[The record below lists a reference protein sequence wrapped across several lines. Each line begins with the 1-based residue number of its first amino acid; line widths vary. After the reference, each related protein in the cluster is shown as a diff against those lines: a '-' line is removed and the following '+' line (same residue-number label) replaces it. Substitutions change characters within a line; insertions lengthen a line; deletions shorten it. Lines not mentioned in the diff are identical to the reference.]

1 MATGKAA
8 SLTRARTSTP
18 VSARAVA
25 SSKRWD
31 ALDFFRF
38 AAVMLMVQGHTFYVV
53 VDEAIRPEKWY
64 RWHNYV
70 HGYTAPTFMFAS
82 GLAFGVTT
90 FRRWDDH
97 AHWGRPLLRR
107 IERYLMIIGLGY
119 LIHLPSFS
127 MAALDGA
134 SERALTNFLKV
145 DALQVIGFTLLV
157 AELLVWAIKK
167 RGVFVAAIGAL
178 GVGSVLA
185 APAIHRI
192 DLAALHPALSAYV
205 NAGTGSP
212 FPVFPWSGFLCAG
225 IVAAFFVQ
233 RTFDHG
239 HDDRLLGRLVA
250 VAGVCMIAAL
260 GFGMVDPG
268 IFGEHNFW
276 KTNPWFFVWRVGV
289 LLLFL
294 AVLCV
299 LDDFLRRR
307 GPPGRVH
314 RTVRVMA
321 METLVIYVAHLFVLY
336 GTPLNEGVNRAIGK
350 NLQIPEAVLGVT
362 VLFAAMAALAW
373 GWHLLKKKKPTHFFW
388 MRMVMLAALLGWVFL
403 SR

>member
-1 MATGKAA
+1 M
-8 SLTRARTSTP
+8 P
-18 VSARAVA
+18 SA
-25 SSKRWD
+25 KRWD

-53 VDEAIRPEKWY
+53 VEESIRDARWY

-97 AHWGRPLLRR
+97 AHWGKPLLRR

-127 MAALDGA
+127 IAALDGA
-134 SERALTNFLKV
+134 GERALTNFLKV
-145 DALQVIGFTLLV
+145 DALQVIGITLLV

-167 RGVFVAAIGAL
+167 RGVFIAAISAFGAAI
-178 GVGSVLA
+178 VFLA
-185 APAIHRI
+185 PWVHRL
-192 DLAALHPALSAYV
+192 DFGALHPALAAYLNSA
-205 NAGTGSP
+205 TGSP
-212 FPVFPWSGFLCAG
+212 FPIFPWGGFLCAG
-225 IVAAFFVQ
+225 VVAAYFVQ
-233 RTFDHG
+233 KTFDADHG
-239 HDDRLLGRLVA
+239 DQLVGRLVA

-260 GFGMVDPG
+260 GLAAVDPG

-276 KTNPWFFVWRVGV
+276 KTNPWFFIWRVGV

-294 AVLCV
+294 ALLCV
-299 LDDFLRRR
+299 LADVVARR
-307 GPPGRVH
+307 GPPGRIH
-314 RTVRVMA
+314 RTVSVMA
-321 METLVIYVAHLFVLY
+321 METLVIYVAHLFILY
-336 GTPLNEGVNRAIGK
+336 GTPLNDGVNRAIGK
-350 NLQIPEAVLGVT
+350 NLDIAEASLIVLG
-362 VLFAAMAALAW
+362 LFVAMGALAW
-373 GWHLLKKKKPTHFFW
+373 GWHLFKKKKPTQFFW
-388 MRMVMLAALLGWVFL
+388 MRMAMLAALLGWVFL

>member
-18 VSARAVA
+18 ADAATVTSTR
-25 SSKRWD
+25 RWD

-53 VDEAIRPEKWY
+53 VEESIRDAKWY
-64 RWHNYV
+64 RWHNYI

-82 GLAFGVTT
+82 GLAFGITT

-97 AHWGRPLLRR
+97 THWGKPLLRR
-107 IERYLMIIGLGY
+107 LERYLMIIGLGY

-145 DALQVIGFTLLV
+145 DALQVIGITLLF

-167 RGVFVAAIGAL
+167 RGPFVAAISAAGAAI
-178 GVGSVLA
+178 VLL
-185 APAIHRI
+185 APWVHRI
-192 DLAALHPALSAYV
+192 DLSAIHPAIGAYL

-212 FPVFPWSGFLCAG
+212 FPIFPWGGFLCAG

-233 RTFDHG
+233 RTFDHDQ
-239 HDDRLLGRLVA
+239 DDRLLGRLVA
-250 VAGVCMIAAL
+250 AASVCMIAAL
-260 GFGMVDPG
+260 GLGMIAPDL
-268 IFGEHNFW
+268 FGEHNFW

-294 AVLCV
+294 ALLCV
-299 LDDFLRRR
+299 LADLLARR
-307 GPPGRVH
+307 GPAGKIH
-314 RTVRVMA
+314 RTVSVMA
-321 METLVIYVAHLFVLY
+321 METLVIYVSHLFILY

-350 NLQIPEAVLGVT
+350 NLDIPEAVLSVLL
-362 VLFAAMAALAW
+362 LFAAMGALAW
-373 GWHLLKKKKPTHFFW
+373 GWHAFKKKKPTQFFW
-388 MRMVMLAALLGWVFL
+388 MRMVMLAALLGWVFF